1 MQTALRKMGNSTGII
16 LPKPILTAL
25 GVASGAR
32 LELEVDNGRV
42 IVTPIRRKI
51 REGWADAAAA
61 LAATAP
67 TADEEAWLNLTD
79 DGDADW
85 TW

>member
-1 MQTALRKMGNSTGII
+1 MQTALRKMGNSTGMI

-25 GVASGAR
+25 GVASGVR

-51 REGWADAAAA
+51 REGWADAAAV
-61 LAATAP
+61 LAATAS
-67 TADEEAWLNLTD
+67 TADEEAWTNLTD

>member
-1 MQTALRKMGNSTGII
+1 MQTALRKMGNSAGII

-32 LELEVDNGRV
+32 LDLEVDNGRI

-67 TADEEAWLNLTD
+67 TADEEAWLNLAN

>member
-1 MQTALRKMGNSTGII
+1 MQTALRKMGNSTGNI

-32 LELEVDNGRV
+32 LDLEVDNGRI

-67 TADEEAWLNLTD
+67 TADEEAWLNLAN